1 MIEAPEPTP
10 PADRGDSLSAA
21 LTGRRSVRAFS
32 NAPVPRSVVERAILA
47 AGWAPSPHNSQ
58 PWRFVVIESAAR
70 RRALA
75 DAMATDWERQLR
87 FDGQD
92 EATVQIRLQKGKE
105 RLTQPPVV
113 VVACL
118 YLADLDDY
126 PDAGR
131 QEAEVTMAIQ
141 SLGSAVQ
148 NLLLSVYAS
157 GFDAGWMCAP
167 LFCPDIVRQSLGLDP
182 TLIPHAM
189 IPIGKAARDPVRKP
203 RRPLEELIADWQ

>member
-1 MIEAPEPTP
+1 MIDAPEPTP
-10 PADRGDSLSAA
+10 AADRGDSLSAA
-21 LTGRRSVRAFS
+21 LTGRRSVRAFLTDS
-32 NAPVPRSVVERAILA
+32 VPRSVVEGAILA

-58 PWRFVVIESAAR
+58 PWRFVVVESAAR

-75 DAMATDWERQLR
+75 DAMAADWERQLR

-131 QEAEVTMAIQ
+131 QEAEVT
-141 SLGSAVQ
+141 
-148 NLLLSVYAS
+148 
-157 GFDAGWMCAP
+157 
-167 LFCPDIVRQSLGLDP
+167 
-182 TLIPHAM
+182 
-189 IPIGKAARDPVRKP
+189 
-203 RRPLEELIADWQ
+203 